1 MNDGLLMS
9 STSKADRHA
18 ALHNVVTTHTSHTWA
33 ALLVKMLLS
42 QINGQ
47 TTARGTPWL
56 PKQLLKD
63 KYEKA
68 SKRLFLFDYDVCT
81 IWSHMDASGADT
93 VTLAV

>member
-9 STSKADRHA
+9 SSSKSARHA
-18 ALHNVVTTHTSHTWA
+18 ALHKVVATHTSHTWA

-47 TTARGTPWL
+47 TASRGTPWL
-56 PKQLLKD
+56 PKDLLRD

-68 SKRLFLFDYDVCT
+68 SKRLFLFDYDVRT
-81 IWSHMDASGADT
+81 FGRQMDKQAGT
-93 VTLAV
+93 MMLVV